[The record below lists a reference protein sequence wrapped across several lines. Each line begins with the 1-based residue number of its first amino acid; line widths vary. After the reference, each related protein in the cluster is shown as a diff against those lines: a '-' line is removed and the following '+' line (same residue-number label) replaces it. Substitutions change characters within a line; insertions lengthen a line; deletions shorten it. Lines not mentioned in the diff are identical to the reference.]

1 MMCSSTN
8 ELKGKEKEKL
18 IKRNNLFFILS
29 KLDITAM
36 VIPVIV
42 KVWELANLSFAQML
56 LLQGIF
62 ALSIMI
68 FEIPSGA
75 FSDMFKRKLVLV
87 TGYSILTVACFL
99 YFIGRSFT
107 AYALAEALFGVGGA
121 VISGS
126 DVSLVYD
133 GLIEINE
140 TERYKQI
147 LSKATTLS
155 FLTAMISL
163 PISGLIALHNIYTPL
178 LIISISFGFKAVMF
192 LFVYEPERKKAE
204 SINGATVK
212 SIKLLIHSKFL
223 ISIFIATFSL
233 SVFGRAVFWSYQPKL
248 FALNISTFEIGLI
261 FATMNLIAA
270 LSSTI
275 MGKVKQKFELLAV
288 YAFLVIETI
297 SYLVIWKLH
306 SLLILTAIYALQ
318 ITRGGR
324 APIISQMIQRKLS
337 SDLRATFTSFIS
349 AITNLAFFIYS
360 LLLNFYNVTIDTT
373 VFSAMIG
380 ATLLLPFFFILNNF
394 KLNNNELNYT
404 LQVLK

>member
-1 MMCSSTN
+1 
-8 ELKGKEKEKL
+8 
-18 IKRNNLFFILS
+18 
-29 KLDITAM
+29 
-36 VIPVIV
+36 
-42 KVWELANLSFAQML
+42 
-56 LLQGIF
+56 
-62 ALSIMI
+62 
-68 FEIPSGA
+68 
-75 FSDMFKRKLVLV
+75 
-87 TGYSILTVACFL
+87 
-99 YFIGRSFT
+99 
-107 AYALAEALFGVGGA
+107 
-121 VISGS
+121 
-126 DVSLVYD
+126 
-133 GLIEINE
+133 
-140 TERYKQI
+140 
-147 LSKATTLS
+147 
-155 FLTAMISL
+155 
-163 PISGLIALHNIYTPL
+163 
-178 LIISISFGFKAVMF
+178 MF